1 MTTEQALSYVYENKR
16 GLMQDLRAKVD
27 HDIILDFELTG
38 VIQKGQESSRE
49 NSWKITQEG
58 KDLFHVANMET
69 LYKPS
74 TFERF
79 QGFINGLILDRKMIH
94 A

>member
-1 MTTEQALSYVYENKR
+1 MKTKEALSYIYENKR
-16 GLMQDLRAKVD
+16 GMMKDLITKFD
-27 HDIILDFELTG
+27 HNIILDFELTG
-38 VIQKGQESSRE
+38 VIQTGQEKSRE

-58 KDLFHVANMET
+58 KYLFYVANLET

-79 QGFINGLILDRKMIH
+79 QGFINGLLLDESL
-94 A
+94 